1 MNQYLVAIYHPDDY
15 DPSKEGQEMFR
26 DIAALNE
33 EMKAARVRIFVG
45 GLGVAKN
52 ASTLRVQPG
61 GKVSISDGPYTEAK
75 EHVGGFWVLG
85 CADLAEAQEWGRKAA
100 KACRAPVEI
109 RQVFQKVPIDW
120 PRI

>member
-15 DPSKEGQEMFR
+15 KPSAEDQSMIR
-26 DIAALNE
+26 DITALNE

-45 GLGVAKN
+45 GLAPAASAK
-52 ASTLRVQPG
+52 SLQTQPG
-61 GKVSISDGPYTEAK
+61 GKPLVTDGPYTEAK
-75 EHVGGFWVLG
+75 EHVGGFWVLAV
-85 CADLAEAQEWGRKAA
+85 ADEDEALMWARKAA
-100 KACRAPVEI
+100 VACRASVEV